1 MNSVRVDGRDTAP
14 SGNAMIFLQRPL
26 LSRGAPMKRAVVS
39 VLPGWWAPFLVL
51 LLSITRLVDY
61 ASRSDAA

>member
-1 MNSVRVDGRDTAP
+1 
-14 SGNAMIFLQRPL
+14 
-26 LSRGAPMKRAVVS
+26 MKRAVVS

-51 LLSITRLVDY
+51 LLSITRLVDD